1 MEIEGWVKGKPMKTL
16 ILGFVLAFS
25 FNGFAAG
32 QDCGDCAARLATT
45 PTVSMT
51 HTNTNEMRHFSG
63 QVESRL
69 ASPSIDHDLNAD
81 ICDAF
86 RLDYDFEYALELMK
100 EEGLKFEEIY
110 NSINCGVLNWSPLHI
125 ANEKTIGMK
134 HVRQKIW
141 IYFDKVKQSNPSFKY
156 ESILNTVHGNPQ
168 GTLLDYIDRSLALTS
183 NQPTIIELKKFRLEV
198 IERGGKRISE
208 L

>member
-1 MEIEGWVKGKPMKTL
+1 MKTL
-16 ILGFVLAFS
+16 LLGFILTFS
-25 FNGFAAG
+25 VNGFAASE
-32 QDCGDCAARLATT
+32 DCGDCAARIAVT

-69 ASPSIDHDLNAD
+69 ASPPIDHDLNAD

-86 RLDYDFEYALELMK
+86 RLDNDFDYAIELVE
-100 EEGLKFEEIY
+100 EEGLKFEDIF
-110 NSINCGVLNWSPLHI
+110 NSINCGALFWSPFHI
-125 ANEKTIGMK
+125 VNQYASGMIQT
-134 HVRQKIW
+134 RQKMW
-141 IYFDKVKQSNPSFKY
+141 NYFDKVKASNPNFKY
-156 ESILNTVHGNPQ
+156 ENILNRLQGSNDK
-168 GTLLDYIDRSLALTS
+168 GTLLDYIDRRLNLTS
-183 NQPTIIELKKFRLEV
+183 DQSSINQLKKFRLEV

>member
-1 MEIEGWVKGKPMKTL
+1 MEIDGWVKGHQMKTL
-16 ILGFVLAFS
+16 ILGFVLTFS

-32 QDCGDCAARLATT
+32 QDCGDCASRLAIT

-51 HTNTNEMRHFSG
+51 HTNTNEMRHFSN

-69 ASPSIDHDLNAD
+69 ATPAIDHDLNAD

-86 RLDYDFEYALELMK
+86 KLDNDFNYAIELIQ

-110 NSINCGVLNWSPLHI
+110 NSINCKAPIWSPLHI
-125 ANEKTIGMK
+125 VNQYASGMIQT
-134 HVRQKIW
+134 RQKIW
-141 IYFDKVKQSNPSFKY
+141 NYLDKVKASNPNFKY
-156 ESILNTVHGNPQ
+156 EDILNRVHGEPQ
-168 GTLLDYIDRSLALTS
+168 GTLLDYVDRRLTLTS
-183 NQPTIIELKKFRLEV
+183 DPASVKELKKFRLE
-198 IERGGKRISE
+198 IMERGGKRISE